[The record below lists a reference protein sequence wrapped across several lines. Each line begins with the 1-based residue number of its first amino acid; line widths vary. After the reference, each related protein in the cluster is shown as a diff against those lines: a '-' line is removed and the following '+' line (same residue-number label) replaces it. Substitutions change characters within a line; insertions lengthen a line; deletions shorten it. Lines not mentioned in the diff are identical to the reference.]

1 MTTKVTRAWLSII
14 GLGFIVSAIISYC
27 HDNTMPFI
35 QALVTGLVF
44 WLIALV
50 IKRPV
55 WAIIIGSAGAI
66 FLILTMILGK

>member
-1 MTTKVTRAWLSII
+1 MTTKVTRAWLAII

-27 HDNTMPFI
+27 HDNMMPFI

-44 WLIALV
+44 WMIAIV

-55 WAIIIGSAGAI
+55 WAIIIGSAGAT
-66 FLILTMILGK
+66 FLILTMILEK

>member
-1 MTTKVTRAWLSII
+1 MSTKITRTWLAII

-27 HDNTMPFI
+27 HDNMTPFI

-44 WLIALV
+44 WMIALV

-55 WAIIIGSAGAI
+55 WVIIIGSAGAI
-66 FLILTMILGK
+66 FLILTMILEK